1 MIELT
6 YKLYLEAVSKGVNS
20 NPYDVEEVDFR
31 CPKRSG
37 CLNCPLDIVNESCC
51 LIDILDNPQELFD
64 SYYQRALKN
73 NPEYLL

>member
-6 YKLYLEAVSKGVNS
+6 YQLYLEGIFKGVNPH
-20 NPYDVEEVDFR
+20 PYNIEEMDYR

-37 CLNCPLDIVNESCC
+37 CLNCPLDIVNEACC
-51 LIDILDNPQELFD
+51 LIDLIDNAQELFD
-64 SYYQRALKN
+64 SYYQHALKN

>member
-20 NPYDVEEVDFR
+20 NPYDVEEMDYR
-31 CPKRSG
+31 CPKRYG
-37 CLNCPLDIVNESCC
+37 CLNCPLDIVNEACC
-51 LIDILDNPQELFD
+51 LIDILDNPQELFN